1 MREDIAMMWDGFW
14 TSWLAFWLVSGPIVL
29 SFVGILYSLYL
40 GRYLDEMMEALK
52 SSRFIYIWGPS
63 LRKQGWFGCY
73 ALITRIA
80 GLMIFS
86 RVYIR
91 AGEVDPV
98 DIENFPPHLKR
109 MLIVNTAMLV
119 LGFIGIVIVGVLLE
133 FR

>member
-1 MREDIAMMWDGFW
+1 MMWEGFW
-14 TSWLAFWLVSGPIVL
+14 TSWLAFWIVSGPIL
-29 SFVGILYSLYL
+29 LAFFGIAYSLYL

-52 SSRFIYIWGPS
+52 NSRFIYIWGPS

-86 RVYIR
+86 KIHIR
-91 AGEVDPV
+91 AGDVDPI
-98 DIENFPPHLKR
+98 DIQNFPPHLKR
-109 MLIVNTAMLV
+109 MLIINMTMLV
-119 LGFIGIVIVGVLLE
+119 VSLIGMAIVAVLLK